1 MQFVY
6 KYLDS
11 IPVITFSREDGSLL
25 EDSIESFCEEVIKL
39 LKDNEHRVAFD
50 LRHNTYLNSF
60 GLGELINIRQF
71 LFSRGISCI
80 LIVESKKIYKLFEMV
95 GIEELFK
102 TVSSE
107 DKI

>member
-6 KYLDS
+6 KYAGNV
-11 IPVITFSREDGSLL
+11 PVITFKREDGSLL
-25 EDSIESFCEEVIKL
+25 GNSIEPFCEEIIKL
-39 LKDNEHRVAFD
+39 LKEDDNRIAFD

-60 GLGELINIRQF
+60 GLGELINIRQI
-71 LFSRGISCI
+71 LLDRGISCI
-80 LIVESKKIYKLFEMV
+80 LIVESRKIYKLFEMV
-95 GIEELFK
+95 GLEELFQ